1 MVPQPYGS
9 TTGSMGSDDGQYT
22 AWAQMT
28 GSPYQP
34 SSRNL
39 KHFLKKKNS
48 LIQKAFSLKNPELI
62 LHFSIIFKL
71 SSFYMYIK
79 LVI

>member
-22 AWAQMT
+22 AWAQMM

-39 KHFLKKKNS
+39 KHFLKKKKQFDSKS
-48 LIQKAFSLKNPELI
+48 LF
-62 LHFSIIFKL
+62 FKEPRTNFTL
-71 SSFYMYIK
+71 FHNF
-79 LVI
+79 